1 MNRRQL
7 AFVIL
12 LNALISLVVALAV
25 VWVVELRRPD
35 PEVLAAIYTPVAAP
49 VAATFTPTPAVA
61 AVAEA
66 PPPADS
72 TQATPAPQTQATTGE
87 ETIYVIQVGDS
98 LSSVADRFGLSI
110 AALVE
115 ANDLDNP
122 DFVFVGQ
129 RLLIPNGAGE
139 IAATASPTPL
149 PAAAP
154 GRLRISTVSSTGDL
168 ATESIAVNNDSDLA
182 VNLQGWRLEQ
192 EGGPAYT
199 FGNVLLFPGSGIQV
213 FTGAGTDN
221 SVAVYWNQAAPLW
234 QPGSVARL
242 LDPQGA
248 EVARLPVP

>member
-35 PEVLAAIYTPVAAP
+35 PELLAAIYTPVVAP
-49 VAATFTPTPAVA
+49 VAATFAPTPAVTVA
-61 AVAEA
+61 AEGAA
-66 PPPADS
+66 PADS
-72 TQATPAPQTQATTGE
+72 TQATPAPQTQETTGE
-87 ETIYVIQVGDS
+87 ETTYVIQLGDS
-98 LSSVADRFGLSI
+98 LSSVAARFGLSI

-139 IAATASPTPL
+139 TAAAASPTPL

-154 GRLRISTVSSTGDL
+154 GRLRMSTVSSTGDL
-168 ATESIAVNNDSDLA
+168 VTEAIAVNNDSDLA
-182 VNLQGWRLEQ
+182 VNLQGWRLER

-213 FTGAGTDN
+213 FTGNGTDN

-234 QPGSVARL
+234 QPGSMARL